1 MRLNPWIQKL
11 LLVTVRHDVGERLV
25 YSKGMGLMNNQAP
38 RVQVEPLLTYL
49 PPQTQWTSYGILVMN
64 IRNTK

>member
-11 LLVTVRHDVGERLV
+11 LLVTIHHDVGERLV
-25 YSKGMGLMNNQAP
+25 YSNNQAP
-38 RVQVEPLLTYL
+38 RVQIEPLLTYL